1 MKEHEKMNLKL
12 KRWLMLG
19 SGVALAWG
27 LVALC
32 VLPLTAYAQEAP
44 SANLVQNV
52 AASTMPATT
61 PTTPTLQDTATF
73 SQSGV
78 VLAELY
84 VRHERFTD
92 TVPTGPL
99 VYIGAGERIIWENSL
114 ASPTDTLALIGYVTA
129 GSPNAWRLGPDM
141 DDNYCQVGYTD
152 GLRQYWACHVD
163 EWSYVDVVAYVVP
176 LPACDEGCGIC
187 QCSTGEAADPVDT
200 WSGAFSHRETDFA
213 LPTLGPELTFERT
226 YNSARYADLGVL
238 GYGWTHPYAASLIIS
253 DTHVIFHAPRASVL
267 TYTRTSPTTF
277 LPAPN
282 VRAELGIVGSGY
294 VLTTTDRTRY
304 IFDAAG
310 RLTELRDA
318 NDNALTLTYTGAQL
332 TGLRDAAGRGLTLN
346 YADFATGPGVTTTLL
361 TRVSDPLGR
370 SVHYGYARDGAYTV
384 PLLNVLTD
392 TRGFTH
398 TYTYADTTV
407 PLLLSATDAAGH
419 SVFTNAYGPGYT
431 AAQPYAVRVQ
441 TDTTGSVTRITYAAA
456 GETYVATITD
466 ARGHSTQHVYDAA
479 GVLVQVVDAAGAP
492 WSTQRD
498 LYVNLAQVT
507 DPLSRTTRAE
517 WAANGCAPAV
527 LTDTLGHV
535 TQMRYN
541 AACQPTQTVNAQGYT
556 TTYQYVGENL
566 AAVTDALG
574 GVVAH
579 TYDPRGLL
587 LQTVNHGLTTTYG
600 YDTFGQRIA
609 ITDTQ
614 GRVTTYGYDLA
625 GRLITTTA
633 PNGLATLNVYDA
645 GDNLIQVTRNYT
657 PAGGQNYLDTYNL
670 VTQYDYDA
678 LGNQIAVTDT
688 VGRVTR
694 SWYDAAGRLLRMTS
708 NYTPTLLPNH
718 AGQWNLTTVYG
729 YDALGNQVAVTD
741 TVGRVTRRWYDAQN
755 RVVRVTV
762 NYSPTLPANHAGQWN
777 LTTEYGY
784 DGVGNQTHVTDALG
798 HVTVTEYDDLNRRI
812 AVIDPQ
818 GHTTHYGYDA
828 LGHQVVVTD
837 ADGITKYS
845 AYDALGRVVATR
857 DALGH
862 TTRYSYNAQGRQ
874 TTVVDANG
882 VARHSE
888 YDAWGRQV
896 GNVANYDPTAPPD
909 QQTNVTTRYGYDALG
924 RRAVITD
931 ANGHATRS
939 VYNDVGQW
947 VAEIDPLGHTT
958 AYGYDVLGNRTVITA
973 ADGSVTTYHYD
984 ALNRLVEIRYPDAHI
999 AYAYDVLGN
1008 RTAMTDTTGVTTY
1021 VYDARSRLITTTNPT
1036 TGTVG
1041 YRYDALGRRT
1051 HVIYPSG
1058 DTVQYTY
1065 TPAGQQHTVTD
1076 WSGGVT
1082 VYTYT
1087 AAGRLAE
1094 RRLPNGVITRHRYD
1108 RAGRLIELTHRNAA
1122 GKLLAR
1128 YGYTLDALGNRIQVQ
1143 EGSLYQI
1150 YLPLVLRT
1158 GGIVVR
1164 AGETT
1169 ANQETTAATARLIS
1183 YYYDPLNRLVAADY
1197 STGERFAYHYDAAG
1211 NRLTL
1216 TETTPLSGTVI
1227 STHTYDAAHRLRERH
1242 VSDGRSYTYTW
1253 AARGQLLAEHAL
1265 SVVEGNTQGYAVRTF
1280 GYNGAGQMAEATV
1293 FTLTTQFSYNGA
1305 GGRVWVNVVGHGA
1318 THVTLDVGGQRVL
1331 AETTPTDTVQYLYG
1345 DDCLGEYRDGA
1356 WLYYLNDGSGYVRQG
1371 VNDQG
1376 EVVSSWLFDPSGM
1389 VLEGPEGPVSHL
1401 ICGGVY
1407 DWSTGLLYKG
1417 GNYFDP
1423 RLGIW
1428 LLVPLAV
1435 ITWRSKRGKSSLVRT
1450 LSILFCLAGVSL
1462 VACVGE
1468 EHFKDELARHCIT
1481 FPTPGVV
1488 NAPLNECTALPT
1500 SGSEPTYN
1508 PNEWGDCWTTQY
1520 CNNCY
1525 SYALNQ
1531 KSSCTWEEIRAGTQ
1545 DHLHPGEFSGHP
1557 YFYGAT
1563 VDVDI
1568 LKATTCDNIISTIAE
1583 YDGYYVWDCERQCR
1597 HGYYKIALFIDP
1609 YNESISGDIADYH
1622 FYRQD
1627 AGGCWS
1633 HKPNVLPA
1641 TNLDA
1646 NGSIIEDPRLPSV
1659 NHDYTPHGSANYTE
1673 FCDCFCVPV
1682 Q

>member
-1 MKEHEKMNLKL
+1 
-12 KRWLMLG
+12 
-19 SGVALAWG
+19 
-27 LVALC
+27 
-32 VLPLTAYAQEAP
+32 
-44 SANLVQNV
+44 
-52 AASTMPATT
+52 
-61 PTTPTLQDTATF
+61 
-73 SQSGV
+73 
-78 VLAELY
+78 
-84 VRHERFTD
+84 
-92 TVPTGPL
+92 
-99 VYIGAGERIIWENSL
+99 
-114 ASPTDTLALIGYVTA
+114 
-129 GSPNAWRLGPDM
+129 
-141 DDNYCQVGYTD
+141 
-152 GLRQYWACHVD
+152 
-163 EWSYVDVVAYVVP
+163 
-176 LPACDEGCGIC
+176 
-187 QCSTGEAADPVDT
+187 
-200 WSGAFSHRETDFA
+200 
-213 LPTLGPELTFERT
+213 
-226 YNSARYADLGVL
+226 
-238 GYGWTHPYAASLIIS
+238 
-253 DTHVIFHAPRASVL
+253 
-267 TYTRTSPTTF
+267 
-277 LPAPN
+277 
-282 VRAELGIVGSGY
+282 VGSGY
-294 VLTTTDRTRY
+294 LLTTTDRIRY

-332 TGLRDAAGRGLTLN
+332 TGLHDAAGRGLTLT
-346 YADFATGPGVTTTLL
+346 YTDFATGPGVTATLL

-370 SVHYGYARDGAYTV
+370 SVSYGYARDGAYTA
-384 PLLNVLTD
+384 PLLSVMTD
-392 TRGFTH
+392 TRGFRH
-398 TYTYADTTV
+398 TYTYADTAT
-407 PLLLSATDAAGH
+407 PLLISATDAVGQPI
-419 SVFTNAYGPGYT
+419 FTNAYGPGYT
-431 AAQPYAVRVQ
+431 AAQPHAVRVQ
-441 TDTTGSVTRITYAAA
+441 TDTLGNATQITYVPL
-456 GETYVATITD
+456 GDTYVATITD
-466 ARGHSTQHVYDAA
+466 AREHSTQHVYDAA
-479 GVLVQVVDAAGAP
+479 GVLMRVVEADGAP
-492 WSTQRD
+492 WHTQRD

-517 WAANGCAPAV
+517 WAANGCTPTV
-527 LTDTLGHV
+527 LTDTLGYS
-535 TQMRYN
+535 TQMSYN

-556 TTYQYVGENL
+556 TTYQYDGENL
-566 AAVTDALG
+566 TAVTDALG

-600 YDTFGQRIA
+600 YDIFGQRIA

-633 PNGLATLNVYDA
+633 PNGLATLNSYDA

-657 PAGGQNYLDTYNL
+657 PAGGQNYRETYNL
-670 VTQYDYDA
+670 VTWYEYDA

-694 SWYDAAGRLLRMTS
+694 SWYDPAGRLLRTTT
-708 NYTPTLLPNH
+708 NYSPTLPPHH
-718 AGQWNLTTVYG
+718 AGQWNLTTHYG
-729 YDALGNQVAVTD
+729 YDALGNQIIMTD
-741 TVGRVTRRWYDAQN
+741 TVGQVTRRWYDAHN
-755 RVVRVTV
+755 RVVRVTA
-762 NYSPTLPANHAGQWN
+762 NYSPTLPPNHAGQWN

-784 DGVGNQTHVTDALG
+784 DAVGNQTHVTDTLG
-798 HVTVTEYDDLNRRI
+798 HVTITEYDDLNRQI

-818 GHTTHYGYDA
+818 GHITRYGYDA
-828 LGHQVVVTD
+828 LGHQVVITD
-837 ADGITKYS
+837 ADGIATYS

-862 TTRYSYNAQGRQ
+862 TTRYSYDTQGRQ
-874 TTVVDANG
+874 ITVVNANG
-882 VARHSE
+882 VARYAE

-896 GNVANYDPTAPPD
+896 GSLANYEPTAPPD
-909 QQTNVTTRYGYDALG
+909 HQTNARTGYGYDALG
-924 RRAVITD
+924 RREIITD

-939 VYNDVGQW
+939 VYNDVGQL

-984 ALNRLVEIRYPDAHI
+984 ALNRLVEIRYPDTSV

-1021 VYDARSRLITTTNPT
+1021 VHDARSRLITVTNPT

-1058 DTVQYTY
+1058 NTVQYTY
-1065 TPAGQQHTVTD
+1065 TPAGQPHTVTD

-1094 RRLPNGVITRHRYD
+1094 RRLPNGVTTHHRYD
-1108 RAGRLIELTHRNAA
+1108 RAGRLIEITHRNAA
-1122 GKLLAR
+1122 GELLAR
-1128 YGYTLDALGNRIQVQ
+1128 YGYTLDALGNRLQVQ
-1143 EGSLYQI
+1143 EGAYAI
-1150 YLPLVLRT
+1150 YLPLVLRGNAT
-1158 GGIVVR
+1158 GR
-1164 AGETT
+1164 QT
-1169 ANQETTAATARLIS
+1169 ATAPNGGAQTVPASRLIT
-1183 YYYDPLNRLVAADY
+1183 YRYDPLNRLIAADY
-1197 STGERFAYHYDAAG
+1197 STGEHFAYRHDAAG

-1227 STHTYDAAHRLRERH
+1227 STHTYDAVNRLMARN
-1242 VSDGRSYTYTW
+1242 VSDGRAYTYTW
-1253 AARGQLLAEHAL
+1253 SARGQLLTEWTR
-1265 SVVEGNTQGYAVRTF
+1265 GIPVRTF

-1293 FTLTTQFSYNGA
+1293 FTLTTQFNYNGA
-1305 GGRVWVNVVGHGA
+1305 GGRVGVNVVGHGA
-1318 THVTLDVGGQRVL
+1318 THITLDAGGQRVL
-1331 AETTPTDTVQYLYG
+1331 AETTPTDAVQYLYG

-1371 VNDQG
+1371 VDAQG
-1376 EVVSSWLFDPSGM
+1376 VVVSSWLFDPSGT

-1407 DWSTGLLYKG
+1407 DWSTGLLHKG

-1462 VACVGE
+1462 VACMGE
-1468 EHFKDELARHCIT
+1468 EQFKDELARHCIT

-1508 PNEWGDCWTTQY
+1508 PNEWRDCWTTQY

-1531 KSSCTWEEIRAGTQ
+1531 KSSCAWEEIRAGTQ

-1568 LKATTCDNIISTIAE
+1568 LRATTCDNIVSTIAE

-1597 HGYYKIALFIDP
+1597 RGYYKVDVGHI
-1609 YNESISGDIADYH
+1609 
-1622 FYRQD
+1622 
-1627 AGGCWS
+1627 
-1633 HKPNVLPA
+1633 
-1641 TNLDA
+1641 NLA
-1646 NGSIIEDPRLPSV
+1646 CCLQQI
-1659 NHDYTPHGSANYTE
+1659 
-1673 FCDCFCVPV
+1673 
-1682 Q
+1682 